1 MPGQARASAQ
11 AKAKAPAS
19 EVIILRTIYYH
30 EVNAIKRFDTA
41 YIFPNLG
48 AIIYGRRGKY
58 YVPIRGNNFIKAWVR
73 RDGRVVISLVKG
85 PLYARN
91 VRLIDD
97 YNISVKA
104 DPLQDFRTW
113 TISIDSVLRTKTYRF
128 ILDDN
133 MDELLHLLP
142 TGQFAALLYLLFIYQ
157 HPG

>member
-1 MPGQARASAQ
+1 MPSQAQARAQ

-19 EVIILRTIYYH
+19 EVVRIRTIYYH
-30 EVNAIKRFDTA
+30 EINAIKRFDIA

-58 YVPIRGNNFIKAWVR
+58 YVPVRGSTFLKAWVR

-91 VRLIDD
+91 IRLIDD
-97 YNISVKA
+97 YNINIEA
-104 DPLQDFRTW
+104 DPPHFRTW
-113 TISIDSVLRTKTYRF
+113 TISIDSVLEPKTYRF

-133 MDELLHLLP
+133 MDELLHLLS
-142 TGQFAALLYLLFIYQ
+142 TGQFVALLYLLFIY
-157 HPG
+157 